1 MCSYQPQPQ
10 RDGHDAQACRPRCMP
25 MPKGTRRPPCVRC
38 LVGSFLFLFFK
49 QKIKQ
54 VDLSC
59 GCEGCLG
66 TVGGSML
73 SGDLS
78 LSLGSFVGPTVE
90 GLARLLAGDLGLL
103 GIFASSHA
111 GSLLSERAQPPQS
124 CTGPSAQ
131 PRAHSFTAWWLG
143 VCLIPFCPRHL
154 RSRVLRNNPEQARV
168 CSKYL

>member
-1 MCSYQPQPQ
+1 
-10 RDGHDAQACRPRCMP
+10 
-25 MPKGTRRPPCVRC
+25 MPKGTRWPPCVCC

-66 TVGGSML
+66 TMGGSML

-78 LSLGSFVGPTVE
+78 LSLGPFVGPTVE
-90 GLARLLAGDLGLL
+90 GLAGLPAGDLGLL

-111 GSLLSERAQPPQS
+111 GSLCSQREPSLPKAPQAPLLSP
-124 CTGPSAQ
+124 GP
-131 PRAHSFTAWWLG
+131 TASQHRG
-143 VCLIPFCPRHL
+143 
-154 RSRVLRNNPEQARV
+154 
-168 CSKYL
+168 